1 MIYPSKRLIFYFYIK
16 DNWIENTT
24 NRIHL
29 LCLKHYA
36 HIFDEAVFV
45 ISVDDINN
53 YELIHSFEMA
63 VLDLGFTPN
72 ISFKIVENTYLREAR
87 TFYDLIAK
95 KLDEYDGLT
104 FFGHNK
110 GLTNVNAYDV
120 ESVSLW
126 ILSLY
131 YFSLE
136 YYEEATYQLTDG
148 RELSFGPL
156 LNEINGM
163 DINVT
168 EEGIIPRKHFIEKTE
183 MSLGKEKYLYMGTFF
198 WLNGGALYE
207 YMRKNDKEL
216 PKLTDRWYAENF
228 CANIFPLQLAFSHN
242 GRFAKN
248 YFQEGSE
255 IDALVDLLTT
265 KEEKEQFNEF
275 KNNILSQL

>member
-1 MIYPSKRLIFYFYIK
+1 MIYPSRRLIFHFYIE
-16 DNWIENTT
+16 DNWLEKVT
-24 NRIHL
+24 NKIHL

-36 HIFDEAVFV
+36 HIFDDVIFV

-95 KLDEYDGLT
+95 KIEEYDGLT
-104 FFGHNK
+104 FFGHSK
-110 GLTNVNAYDV
+110 GTSNLKTYDIS
-120 ESVSLW
+120 EVSLW
-126 ILSLY
+126 VLALY

-136 YYEEATYQLTDG
+136 YYEEATLLLTDG

-163 DINVT
+163 DIEIT
-168 EEGIIPRKHFIEKTE
+168 EEGVIPRKLFIEKTD
-183 MSLGKEKYLYMGTFF
+183 MTLGEEKYLYMGTFF
-198 WLNGGALYE
+198 WLNGRSIYE
-207 YMRKNDKEL
+207 YMRKNNKEM
-216 PKLTDRWYAENF
+216 PMLTDRWYAENF
-228 CANIFPLQLAFSHN
+228 CANIFPIQFAFSHK
-242 GRFAKN
+242 GRFVKN
-248 YFQEGSE
+248 YLQEGSE
-255 IDALVDLLTT
+255 IDALINLVTT
-265 KEEKEQFNEF
+265 EEEKENFNEF